1 MRFAPRALGIRE
13 RIPEFFAGGMHDAG
27 RLASQRNG
35 HLGEPRGLWPGLWEQ
50 SSMLNDSP
58 LTTMQIRQGSFARPA
73 LRGVLTTMS
82 PSDSPRS
89 QETVIYSRRLLADRN
104 ASSVDPP
111 RGASQVPRLICRRP
125 PSPITPRSP
134 TAARARCFT
143 IGMRLHHL
151 WEDGRSHQCN
161 EAETGSRFRI
171 TADVFAFQC
180 FT

>member
-13 RIPEFFAGGMHDAG
+13 RIPEFFAGGMPDAG

-73 LRGVLTTMS
+73 LPGVLTTMS

-134 TAARARCFT
+134 IAARARCFT

-151 WEDGRSHQCN
+151 WKDGRSHQCN
-161 EAETGSRFRI
+161 EAETGSRLRI
-171 TADVFAFQC
+171 TADVFAFQG